1 MGRMLIRVPRMY
13 TETELKNLLKVLPAD
28 FEQTKNEFWDYVDEK
43 LANFAG
49 KVQRIYRDGICFA
62 GGKALNQ
69 LEKSDKTNFKIAK
82 KLVDGGATFEVT
94 EDALLIAESESWL
107 NELHYQASNFA
118 ILELYEETMKER
130 DSFVSKRIAESLG
143 EDELGVLFIEPSRKI
158 SLEKTKIVIMYRFDP
173 LDYLGSWQSQ
183 LKL

>member
-1 MGRMLIRVPRMY
+1 M
-13 TETELKNLLKVLPAD
+13 T
-28 FEQTKNEFWDYVDEK
+28 
-43 LANFAG
+43 
-49 KVQRIYRDGICFA
+49 
-62 GGKALNQ
+62 
-69 LEKSDKTNFKIAK
+69 
-82 KLVDGGATFEVT
+82 GATFEVT

-107 NELHYQASNFA
+107 NELHYQASSFA
-118 ILELYEETMKER
+118 ILKLYEETMKER